1 MVLPTARRSKFRIPA
16 GEKKKTSEEFLPCS
30 LLLQQKTTK
39 KALSQTSWKQQYE
52 SFGAMQTI
60 IYQIHLKLKLTI
72 KENINRT
79 FIPVFII
86 FF

>member
-1 MVLPTARRSKFRIPA
+1 M
-16 GEKKKTSEEFLPCS
+16 
-30 LLLQQKTTK
+30 TTK
-39 KALSQTSWKQQYE
+39 KKPLSQTSWKQQYE

-79 FIPVFII
+79 FKNSNLFCHNLFFIPVLYH